1 MRLTKVL
8 SETAVPNNVTM
19 AQRWARQV
27 LLNES
32 PTSEILNSNALNYIN
47 VLKNDDG
54 DDYLIS
60 PQFQDEL
67 HNKVATDRSLL
78 LNKQGRCMTFKVALS
93 VNNNVELRFLY
104 RLLKEHSGLPLMVV
118 GNLVPE
124 SMLFSESSDNA
135 MVEANKIIF
144 YKNPAKDRPE

>member
-47 VLKNDDG
+47 VLK
-54 DDYLIS
+54 
-60 PQFQDEL
+60 
-67 HNKVATDRSLL
+67 
-78 LNKQGRCMTFKVALS
+78 MM
-93 VNNNVELRFLY
+93 
-104 RLLKEHSGLPLMVV
+104 MV
-118 GNLVPE
+118 
-124 SMLFSESSDNA
+124 M
-135 MVEANKIIF
+135 II
-144 YKNPAKDRPE
+144 